1 MNPSDSRICAQ
12 DLVELLHLEPHPEG
26 GWYRE
31 IHRSADILATPRG
44 PRAALTS
51 IYFLLERSQFSRWH
65 AVASDETWHFAYGAP
80 LELLV
85 YSPDSRQLRRELVGP
100 PHGAGDCFAALFL
113 GHYLKSRSVEAA
125 LARAVS
131 GIHAVLTASAAAGAA
146 ELRIVAAQDQLDP
159 AIPLFQPTRVR

>member
-1 MNPSDSRICAQ
+1 MRP
-12 DLVELLHLEPHPEG
+12 G
-26 GWYRE
+26 
-31 IHRSADILATPRG
+31 ATVV
-44 PRAALTS
+44 LTS
-51 IYFLLERSQFSRWH
+51 LLRTDGPADRIEVLAVSGEGAWLVDTPYH
-65 AVASDETWHFAYGAP
+65 A
-80 LELLV
+80 
-85 YSPDSRQLRRELVGP
+85 GP